1 MAGTENGALS
11 FKALMDTGQITEAIK
26 QTIGQIRDL
35 SDVAVAEG
43 QKTNDSFQRSS
54 DSIKV
59 VLTKLGEAW
68 DEHMQKIATLE
79 AQYEKLQDKAGN
91 VFMAGRD
98 EEYSKILHSMGAI
111 EGEIVA
117 RKSLL
122 KEIEEYSNTLEKQ
135 KNKIEENANVHR
147 TLRQQ
152 IFDVKEAMHQLTKNG
167 ISSQSEAYR
176 MLSEEL
182 GRLRNI
188 QRDIERQG
196 TILSNDQSNF
206 QGIISGLSGV
216 AGGLAVATG
225 AMALF
230 GDENEDLQRVM
241 AKVQT
246 VMSITIGMQQVSQA
260 LNENSAFQLVTLNKL
275 KAWWAKIVAEATRA
289 EATETGVT
297 QLNTIAKKQNALE
310 TGKATVSETL
320 DTAAK
325 GANTAAAT
333 AGTFANLTLAGAFR
347 ALGLAIKSFP
357 VFGWIASG
365 ITALAAI
372 VSHFS
377 NKAKEAK
384 KRVEELNKSMTEIA
398 SKPIASLI
406 KLQAEWISLG
416 NNMQAKQKLIEKSRK
431 TFEDLNMAINDT
443 YDAEKRLMDPAHIK
457 AFIQAQLMKAKGSAL
472 LESED
477 YKKKLQE
484 AANLEAQIMEA
495 EDKFR
500 KAKEYK
506 NEDLRLKTL
515 YDQYIKIQKLKKKL
529 APINDFLLETSKKS
543 VQITIKGQKTL
554 DNLNKEALEKQKQ
567 TVAGKK
573 ALLEKELEDLEY
585 QRGKLL
591 ATDKKKIAEYDKK
604 IKAKQKEIDELEPHK
619 EKEKYKKEKDP
630 FIEQL
635 EKKKQAYSEYV
646 KWINSDDEKVR
657 SAANK
662 QFSGLLKEGNSYID
676 YLKKQREQ
684 LLSVGNRS
692 QEQNKNLASIN
703 KAIAEE
709 SKKTLLDVFKDA
721 LKEQIDGIDTITGKI
736 DKIKELKEN
745 LSEDDPLK
753 AQKTEV
759 LDEAMGTMVNKAKEE
774 TQALY
779 KEYADY
785 YDKKVALHKKY
796 LNDIALLEEAKKN
809 AKTDKEKDK
818 IDRTIK
824 VRKERH
830 DEDIKKIDGYDEM
843 IAAYGTFEQ
852 KKQAIIEDFEE
863 KRKKARERGDQ
874 EMIKSLDKA
883 QGEAVSKLS
892 LDELIKNPDWSKM
905 FENLDEIAT
914 EELDRLQAM
923 IEEKKISLG
932 AELSPKD
939 FEVIMERL
947 KAMKAEIKERNPF
960 KGLIQ
965 SVKDYSSATDSVSK
979 KSSLTNMFSSASESI
994 GLVKEAFDAVVDGI
1008 KNMGIQMDAET
1019 EKILSDIGSILDG
1032 AGQLAAGIASG
1043 NPLDIIK
1050 GSIGLF
1056 TSAMDL
1062 LNTKDRDAQRSIR
1075 RNQKAV
1081 RNLERAYDDLS
1092 RSIDRALGSDK
1103 YNKQK
1108 EAINNL
1114 RQQEAHLREMER
1126 SEREK
1131 KKSNEDKVQEYQD
1144 KQKELQRKQ
1153 QDIINGMRDDIIG
1166 MDAKT
1171 AAEQLGDAFISAFA
1185 RGEDAVKAFGKKT
1198 DEIVAN
1204 IMKKMLIQK
1213 LLEQPIGKIIDQY
1226 SKKWID
1232 EKGNFIGFDSVNED
1246 AEAMGEELKGL
1257 AEGFQKAGGKFM
1269 EKLGSMMSVGDTTLT
1284 GAVKGVTEETAGIVA
1299 GQLNAIRIRQSESA
1313 DLLRQQ
1319 LMHLSEIASNTRYN
1333 KHLESIDR
1341 KLSST
1346 GNDSLRSKGASHV

>member
-43 QKTNDSFQRSS
+43 QLMNSEFVKTSTGIRQA
-54 DSIKV
+54 
-59 VLTKLGEAW
+59 LAMLGEAYH
-68 DEHMQKIATLE
+68 DLE
-79 AQYEKLQDKAGN
+79 KSLGDLK
-91 VFMAGRD
+91 
-98 EEYSKILHSMGAI
+98 EEYLQLVAESNSLSSERAAECSSIAETRKLLA
-111 EGEIVA
+111 GEIVMRERVLA
-117 RKSLL
+117 
-122 KEIEEYSNTLEKQ
+122 EIQELTDILDKKAEKIEVDS
-135 KNKIEENANVHR
+135 KKIEENANAHR
-147 TLRQQ
+147 TLRQR
-152 IFDVKEAMHQLTKNG
+152 IFDVKEAMHQLINDG
-167 ISSQSEAYR
+167 ISPQSEEYKAV
-176 MLSEEL
+176 SEEL

-216 AGGLAVATG
+216 AGGLSAATG

-230 GDENEDLQRVM
+230 GDENEDLQKVMTKVQSVM
-241 AKVQT
+241 A
-246 VMSITIGMQQVSQA
+246 IAIGMQQVSQT
-260 LNENSAFQLVTLNKL
+260 LNKNSAFQLVTLNKL
-275 KAWWAKIVAEATRA
+275 KAWWAKIVAQAARA
-289 EATETGVT
+289 EAAGTAAT
-297 QLNTIAKKQNALE
+297 LSNTTAKKAQVI
-310 TGKATVSETL
+310 TTTQSTI
-320 DTAAK
+320 TQ
-325 GANTAAAT
+325 GANTAATIAHSI
-333 AGTFANLTLAGAFR
+333 AAKIGAIANLGLAGSFR
-347 ALGLAIKSFP
+347 AIGLAIKSIP
-357 VFGWIASG
+357 VFGWIAAG
-365 ITALAAI
+365 ITAIVALLARFL
-372 VSHFS
+372 S
-377 NKAKEAK
+377 KAKEAK
-384 KRVEELNKSMTEIA
+384 KAQKEFTNEMVEGCY
-398 SKPIASLI
+398 KPIGALGQLSHSYA
-406 KLQAEWISLG
+406 KLG
-416 NNMQAKQKLIEKSRK
+416 N
-431 TFEDLNMAINDT
+431 DL
-443 YDAEKRLMDPAHIK
+443 
-457 AFIQAQLMKAKGSAL
+457 
-472 LESED
+472 
-477 YKKKLQE
+477 
-484 AANLEAQIMEA
+484 
-495 EDKFR
+495 
-500 KAKEYK
+500 KAKEKFINENREAFEKLGVKIRSVADAQNLLIK
-506 NEDLRLKTL
+506 NKDAFIDAQIAKARALAYTKLNEEKVADILKKEEEYNKMPDTVTDYRTIDASTSFGIQTFETPNKKKEQLREEIERMKKELRNGYESVQVENEKVTESL
-515 YDQYIKIQKLKKKL
+515 EKAGIKMIDETVEGSVKAIEESISEWQEKLKDVTNSAEAAPILEEIKKL
-529 APINDFLLETSKKS
+529 EERKENILGKKNSKK
-543 VQITIKGQKTL
+543 
-554 DNLNKEALEKQKQ
+554 E
-567 TVAGKK
+567 
-573 ALLEKELEDLEY
+573 
-585 QRGKLL
+585 
-591 ATDKKKIAEYDKK
+591 
-604 IKAKQKEIDELEPHK
+604 
-619 EKEKYKKEKDP
+619 KEKDP

-635 EKKKQAYSEYV
+635 EKKKKAYSEYV

-692 QEQNKNLASIN
+692 QEQNKNLASLN

-721 LKEQIDGIDTITGKI
+721 LKAQIDGIDAVLDKI

-774 TQALY
+774 TQTLY

-914 EELDRLQAM
+914 EELERLQAM

-979 KSSLTNMFSSASESI
+979 KSSLTNMFSSTAESI
-994 GLVKEAFDAVVDGI
+994 GLVKGAFDAVVDGI

-1081 RNLERAYDDLS
+1081 RNLERAYVDLS

-1213 LLEQPIGKIIDQY
+1213 LLEQPIGKIIDKY

-1232 EKGNFIGFDSVNED
+1232 EKGNFSGFDSVNED